1 MAVQNIVID
10 VKVDTHTDEALKII
24 SRVFGDLEQGEKDS
38 IKAFDAVNQKIAKQA
53 EAVKALQA
61 RENELKE
68 ARVRAQDPKLVESI
82 NKELDKTRAT
92 LAGLGKTRLFD
103 DANIQRA
110 LKDLSEVQNKAA
122 AARLAL
128 SKTSDGTDNVT
139 RSRVELDLST
149 SVAQIEKLKAEL
161 KGIDAGDLQATIRGS
176 LASFSELNDETR
188 AFALNL
194 ARADDEGKSLADELQ
209 AIDRIAKGTARSTG
223 TIGDELDK
231 LNQPANA
238 LKNIFETVK
247 STIVGAFVVEAVQNF
262 SQAIGE
268 LVNDFSKLNSQV
280 ELLFNKSGDSA
291 ISATSRI
298 QALSETTDESTE
310 NILRAAN
317 AFAQTFELPIDKAL
331 SLIEQGFAQGANASQ
346 EFLDVLRE
354 YPEDFKRAGLS
365 AEQFIK
371 LNTLQSTKG
380 IFSDRLADSVREVD
394 IRINEA
400 RSGTGRLLE
409 ATKLLGAGFQKTFKE
424 KLKDPTFETI
434 EAVKVLFDEVKRQ
447 NKDINKG
454 EFLALAFGIGGEETK
469 RAINLINDF
478 EKETVKINQTFV
490 QTLEA
495 TRQSKQAQ
503 NEFAASIAPVVTQLK
518 LLSIEGQG
526 FIFGVAREFIEFAKE
541 SPELLTAV
549 AGAVALNTF
558 NVTALA
564 QRTIALATAQGTAAV
579 TTGLLTRAQQALNN
593 AIRTNPLGLILS
605 AVGFLA
611 VGLKELY
618 DRNETFRKSVDALGA
633 GISKAFAPVV
643 AFVGRVVDAFGEFA
657 ERARLA
663 ERVSTFLATVINN
676 NIAVFSFFGE
686 ILFTVGKALASFLF
700 FIPKLIVG
708 TQAFASAIEQAGRFF
723 TGLFQ
728 VIQAIPP
735 GLAGVLNA
743 LVKFASQS
751 GLIFSLVAES
761 AREAFKGIT
770 SGNFLNFDR
779 AKALLTAAVSNF
791 NDIGSSLSK
800 AFNEGYEDYLR
811 ENPLITTATID
822 KEQVKGEV
830 LGAVGPLSPA
840 QKALDD
846 NPLEIQAK
854 ITLAGG
860 EELAAGLQKQFEL
873 ERIALIKSEDFKRL
887 IREGKKKEAD
897 AVLFDLEK
905 SFLEKVLALNIANQ
919 DKINENRVKS
929 IDQAER
935 NANLALLERLK
946 AGEITQFQFEQ
957 RAIEIKNQ
965 FNAQRLENEFEAIR
979 AIDKINLDAAEKEKA
994 AARLKFK
1001 DEKELNIQLEKID
1014 KDLND
1019 KRTALSQAF
1028 NEKAAGFVR
1037 ERTQTEIDEA
1047 KRLEALRLSVD
1058 AEGFTERQKLLN
1070 EALDRQRISIQKNV
1084 EFLNERLKGNETKAA
1099 RERIAQ
1105 IQENH
1110 NKQIALINDA
1120 TGTIET
1126 IVTDSAINVNKI
1138 NVELADKREQAVVE
1152 SYQRELENIQKIQD
1166 REVQE
1171 AKGNADL
1178 ITEVNQKA
1186 ADARVNAATDAA
1198 KKLEA
1203 LRKKEKQQLESNVN
1217 LQGDIFDRLAALAK
1231 DFGKKEELT
1240 AEELEERKR
1249 KAIELTYQLAA
1260 QSARNTAA
1268 LIGQLLAN
1276 QDAAAQKVI
1285 DKQIEASNNIIEQN
1299 KKALDFVNQNED
1311 NARGEDKRR
1320 LNEEKRDIQ
1329 ARISLEENKI
1339 KSLEEQ
1345 KKKADEA
1352 AAKRKKTLALIEV
1365 AIGTAVGIAEAT
1377 RQYAP
1382 LLPASAPLFATVLAL
1397 IAATGATQAA
1407 LIATQPLAKGTL
1419 SVEGGK
1425 EGKDSVPALLMPG
1438 EAVIPTKQ
1446 ARKHRNVLDAIM
1458 RDDLKALRDISIN
1471 ARVLDA
1477 PAPGVT
1483 NVIDNSEIA
1492 ELLKDVEKA
1501 IKSQRGVSFNL
1512 DKRGFVASVISEGA
1526 QTEILDKR
1534 YSTK

>member
-1 MAVQNIVID
+1 MA
-10 VKVDTHTDEALKII
+10 
-24 SRVFGDLEQGEKDS
+24 
-38 IKAFDAVNQKIAKQA
+38 
-53 EAVKALQA
+53 
-61 RENELKE
+61 
-68 ARVRAQDPKLVESI
+68 
-82 NKELDKTRAT
+82 
-92 LAGLGKTRLFD
+92 
-103 DANIQRA
+103 
-110 LKDLSEVQNKAA
+110 
-122 AARLAL
+122 
-128 SKTSDGTDNVT
+128 
-139 RSRVELDLST
+139 
-149 SVAQIEKLKAEL
+149 
-161 KGIDAGDLQATIRGS
+161 
-176 LASFSELNDETR
+176 
-188 AFALNL
+188 
-194 ARADDEGKSLADELQ
+194 
-209 AIDRIAKGTARSTG
+209 
-223 TIGDELDK
+223 
-231 LNQPANA
+231 
-238 LKNIFETVK
+238 
-247 STIVGAFVVEAVQNF
+247 
-262 SQAIGE
+262 
-268 LVNDFSKLNSQV
+268 
-280 ELLFNKSGDSA
+280 
-291 ISATSRI
+291 
-298 QALSETTDESTE
+298 
-310 NILRAAN
+310 
-317 AFAQTFELPIDKAL
+317 
-331 SLIEQGFAQGANASQ
+331 
-346 EFLDVLRE
+346 
-354 YPEDFKRAGLS
+354 
-365 AEQFIK
+365 
-371 LNTLQSTKG
+371 
-380 IFSDRLADSVREVD
+380 
-394 IRINEA
+394 
-400 RSGTGRLLE
+400 
-409 ATKLLGAGFQKTFKE
+409 
-424 KLKDPTFETI
+424 
-434 EAVKVLFDEVKRQ
+434 
-447 NKDINKG
+447 
-454 EFLALAFGIGGEETK
+454 
-469 RAINLINDF
+469 
-478 EKETVKINQTFV
+478 
-490 QTLEA
+490 
-495 TRQSKQAQ
+495 
-503 NEFAASIAPVVTQLK
+503 
-518 LLSIEGQG
+518 
-526 FIFGVAREFIEFAKE
+526 
-541 SPELLTAV
+541 
-549 AGAVALNTF
+549 
-558 NVTALA
+558 
-564 QRTIALATAQGTAAV
+564 
-579 TTGLLTRAQQALNN
+579 
-593 AIRTNPLGLILS
+593 
-605 AVGFLA
+605 
-611 VGLKELY
+611 LKELY
-618 DRNETFRKSVDALGA
+618 DRNETFRKGVDALGA

-657 ERARLA
+657 ERAKLA
-663 ERVSTFLATVINN
+663 ERLTSILSITVQNN
-676 NIAVFSFFGE
+676 LIIFKFWGE
-686 ILFTVGKALASFLF
+686 VLLGIGKILGAILLYF
-700 FIPKLIVG
+700 PKLIIG
-708 TQAFASAIEQAGRFF
+708 AKAFDEIAARAAKFIESFRLLPPTL
-723 TGLFQ
+723 TGILESIKTFAKLSGN
-728 VIQAIPP
+728 II
-735 GLAGVLNA
+735 GLL
-743 LVKFASQS
+743 S
-751 GLIFSLVAES
+751 ES
-761 AREAFKGIT
+761 IKEAFKGIT
-770 SGNFLNFDR
+770 TGDFFAFER
-779 AKALLTAAVSNF
+779 AKARLSGAIETFSN
-791 NDIGSSLSK
+791 IGEELSRS
-800 AFNEGYEDYLR
+800 FWEGYNDYLK
-811 ENPLITTATID
+811 ENPLLTDVNIKKDDAAQAKAKAED
-822 KEQVKGEV
+822 
-830 LGAVGPLSPA
+830 AVGPA

-919 DKINENRVKS
+919 DKINANRVKS

-957 RAIEIKNQ
+957 ESLAIKRQ
-965 FNAQRLENEFEAIR
+965 FNRKRLENEFDAIR
-979 AIDKINLDAAEKEKA
+979 AINEINIDAAEKERE

-1001 DEKELNIQLEKID
+1001 DEKELNIQLEKIN
-1014 KDLND
+1014 KDLAE
-1019 KRTALSQAF
+1019 KQLATTQAF
-1028 NEKAAGFVR
+1028 NEKADELTKGNSEDAVA
-1037 ERTQTEIDEA
+1037 EA
-1047 KRLEALRLSVD
+1047 KRLEALRLQINE
-1058 AEGFTERQKLLN
+1058 EGFNARQKLLN
-1070 EALDRQRISIQKNV
+1070 ETADRERKSIIRNI
-1084 EFLNERLKGNETKAA
+1084 EFLNERLKGNENKAA
-1099 RERIAQ
+1099 REQLAQ
-1105 IQENH
+1105 IQENY

-1126 IVTDSAINVNKI
+1126 IVTNSAIDVTKI
-1138 NVELADKREQAVVE
+1138 NVELADKREQAVLE
-1152 SYQRELENIQKIQD
+1152 SYKRELEGIQIIQD
-1166 REVQE
+1166 KEVQE
-1171 AKGNADL
+1171 AVGNAEK
-1178 ITEVNQKA
+1178 ITAANQKA
-1186 ADARVNAATDAA
+1186 ADERVNAATDAA

-1534 YSTK
+1534 YSTH